1 MVAVAS
7 RPVIRTTTT
16 QFTSSLEFVNPDH
29 IYRVFDP
36 KKPPYVGNV
45 SKEIDQNWDDLI
57 LPADIHIT
65 DNEAKSLPSNVQL
78 YRSPETG
85 LYKIELQV
93 FHSLHCLNMIRMR
106 VYADQ
111 YPEML
116 THNARVHVDHCIDS
130 LRELLMCE
138 GNMTPLPIEWS
149 KTGQRINPNYA
160 QRHICRDFG
169 ALKAWTQERVAT
181 I

>member
-1 MVAVAS
+1 MS
-7 RPVIRTTTT
+7 D
-16 QFTSSLEFVNPDH
+16 PDT
-29 IYRVFDP
+29 P
-36 KKPPYVGNV
+36 AYVGNA
-45 SKEIDQNWDDLI
+45 SQEIDQHWDNLI
-57 LPADIHIT
+57 LPADIYIT
-65 DNEAKSLPSNVQL
+65 DSEAATMPSDAQL
-78 YRSPETG
+78 YRNPDTG

-116 THNARVHVDHCIDS
+116 KENARVHVDHCIES

-149 KTGQRINPNYA
+149 LEGQRVNPNYA
-160 QRHICRDFG
+160 QRHTCRDFD
-169 ALKAWTQERVAT
+169 ALKAWTKERVT
-181 I
+181 SLP